1 MHQIDIMV
9 ESKRQEWEQQ
19 HKALQFQVDRKER
32 EIQKLRELVEHRN
45 KEVLCFQYSNGVFL
59 MFQKICYKF

>member
-19 HKALQFQVDRKER
+19 LKALQFQSDRKDR
-32 EIQKLRELVEHRN
+32 EMQKLREMVEQRN
-45 KEVLCFQYSNGVFL
+45 KEVCVF
-59 MFQKICYKF
+59 FKT